1 MLITTVV
8 LQKAPPGLFD
18 HACNG
23 RGDVGR
29 GGDLGGG
36 GFELTPLRL
45 SQLI

>member
-18 HACNG
+18 HAGKG

-29 GGDLGGG
+29 GGDRGGVV
-36 GFELTPLRL
+36 ELTPLRL